1 VDYDSSSA
9 VCLVGM
15 LVGLPG
21 KEAGMAKKYVVKLT
35 AGERAR
41 LRSMVRSGRE
51 SARVLTRARV
61 LLKCDEGW
69 MDEEAADAVDT
80 SLGTVERVRKRFCV
94 GGLDAALAD
103 RPQPPR
109 PEKRK
114 IDGEA
119 EAKLVTLACSTPPDG
134 RESWTLELLAD
145 RMVRLN
151 YVDGT
156 VSGQTVRRVLKKTRS
171 SRG

>member
-1 VDYDSSSA
+1 
-9 VCLVGM
+9 M
-15 LVGLPG
+15 P
-21 KEAGMAKKYVVKLT
+21 KRYVVKLT
-35 AGERAR
+35 AGQREG

-61 LLKCDEGW
+61 LLKCGEGRT
-69 MDEEAADAVDT
+69 DEEAADAVDT

-94 GGLDAALAD
+94 GGLDAALTD

-109 PEKRK
+109 PRKRR

-119 EAKLVTLACSTPPDG
+119 EARLVTLACSTPPDG
-134 RESWTLELLAD
+134 RESWTLELLAE
-145 RMVRLN
+145 RMVRLR

>member
-1 VDYDSSSA
+1 
-9 VCLVGM
+9 M
-15 LVGLPG
+15 LGIQLG
-21 KEAGMAKKYVVKLT
+21 KEAGMPKKYVVKLT
-35 AGERAR
+35 AGERER
-41 LRSMVRSGRE
+41 VRSMVHSGRE

-61 LLKCDEGW
+61 LLKCDEGCT
-69 MDEEAADAVDT
+69 DEEAADAVDT
-80 SLGTVERVRKRFCV
+80 SPGTVERVRKRLCT

-103 RPQPPR
+103 RRQPPR
-109 PEKRK
+109 PQKRK

-119 EAKLVTLACSTPPDG
+119 EARLVTLACSTPPDG
-134 RESWTLELLAD
+134 RESWTLQLLAD
-145 RMVRLN
+145 RMVRLK